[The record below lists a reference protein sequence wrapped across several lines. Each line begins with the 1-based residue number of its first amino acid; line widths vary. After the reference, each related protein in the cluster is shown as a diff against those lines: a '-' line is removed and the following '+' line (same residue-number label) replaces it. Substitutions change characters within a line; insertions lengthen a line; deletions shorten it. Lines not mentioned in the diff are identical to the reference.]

1 MRKRNKNSIVLLIC
15 RLGSLTHNKL
25 EGKLGRRTPGQ
36 GKVEVAFRSLAF
48 FKHRLSPPTPVH
60 PRQEPG
66 VWAELWEGS
75 YPHLS
80 SHLPLPETQCN

>member
-25 EGKLGRRTPGQ
+25 EGKLGRRTRGQ
-36 GKVEVAFRSLAF
+36 GKVEVAFF
-48 FKHRLSPPTPVH
+48 NHWLSPPTPVH

-66 VWAELWEGS
+66 VWAELWEGR
-75 YPHLS
+75 YTHLT
-80 SHLPLPETQCN
+80 SHLPLPEIQCN